1 MIKIP
6 LMVMTTF
13 KKTMLAK
20 GLAFMVAAAAR
31 RFSHLALLSRRGER
45 TPSVHLT
52 RRVSL

>member
-20 GLAFMVAAAAR
+20 GLAFMVAAAAPPL
-31 RFSHLALLSRRGER
+31 LASGVALPSR
-45 TPSVHLT
+45 
-52 RRVSL
+52 